1 VVWQAHK
8 DRNLARKL
16 TPAERREKKHVKLV
30 GASGEGEA
38 TTVAVYSIDRLSNPA
53 HRFKV
58 RVNAEV
64 RALLPLTHTRD
75 PHVLYGCEM

>member
-1 VVWQAHK
+1 MVWQAHK

-38 TTVAVYSIDRLSNPA
+38 ATVAVFSVDRLSNPT

-64 RALLPLTHTRD
+64 RARPPL
-75 PHVLYGCEM
+75 